1 MPMFLRNSGKMV
13 LACCL
18 ALAGISCGSNRL
30 YKGYGYTGSANAL
43 DMGGQVYPAPLTQV
57 EQTVT
62 AETHQATAPIA
73 STQQDLDTKTGEI
86 NDLIGQAADQPAP
99 VREMAGAALDDA
111 ARLAAEGKPI
121 SHQALAQEMTGRMV
135 SEGKMPPLS
144 EKQQQTLDRLTKK
157 MDKKLRQQGR
167 EIDWKNNTGLE
178 LFFMIMA
185 IGGLVLGIIGIAFG
199 WFVFIVFA
207 GLWLYWKLV
216 KD

>member
-1 MPMFLRNSGKMV
+1 
-13 LACCL
+13 
-18 ALAGISCGSNRL
+18 
-30 YKGYGYTGSANAL
+30 
-43 DMGGQVYPAPLTQV
+43 MGGQVYPAPLTQV

-73 STQQDLDTKTGEI
+73 STQQDLDSKTGEI
-86 NDLIGQAADQPAP
+86 NDLIGQAADQPAL

-135 SEGKMPPLS
+135 LEGKMPPLS